1 MHKKYFLIAFFFANF
16 HLLHPAESL
25 LMEVS
30 KSEKFERM
38 IWMRKVQLY
47 YIFFERDFIDYQEGP
62 EEFLKKQKNIRQRM
76 TELVAK
82 ESKKRK
88 TIEFEQWHSSCS
100 RKLKRHSSSIE
111 VICQWRAHEINSEIK
126 FEKEMQIFLRSC
138 IYSEESRLREKIE
151 NSSDAFKYFSH
162 CIQDKEIEQRAALY
176 SEERLHRQFV
186 VTLFSKS

>member
-1 MHKKYFLIAFFFANF
+1 MHKKYFFFSFFFANF
-16 HLLHPAESL
+16 HVIHPAEFL

-30 KSEKFERM
+30 KFEQFCRHAGM
-38 IWMRKVQLY
+38 MYESYFRNILKEQ
-47 YIFFERDFIDYQEGP
+47 IIDQIDTLRE
-62 EEFLKKQKNIRQRM
+62 QKNIRQRM

-100 RKLKRHSSSIE
+100 RKLERHSSSIE
-111 VICQWRAHEINSEIK
+111 VICQWHLHEINSEIK
-126 FEKEMQIFLRSC
+126 FEKEMQDLLRSR

-176 SEERLHRQFV
+176 SEERLHRQLLLHCFQNP
-186 VTLFSKS
+186 S